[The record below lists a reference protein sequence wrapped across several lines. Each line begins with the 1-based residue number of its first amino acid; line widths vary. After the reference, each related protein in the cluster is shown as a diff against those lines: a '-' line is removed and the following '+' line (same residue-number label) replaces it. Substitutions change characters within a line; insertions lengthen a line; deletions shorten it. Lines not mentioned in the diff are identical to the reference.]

1 MMQEIFV
8 CLKLTGFDFLYHV
21 LIAGDEVSM
30 FALTIGT
37 DFRVFHRWISLFAV
51 LAEGHRFDRLN
62 LELRFLEVLGLFYR
76 PIPAVNDVLRDDSAD
91 LTDLQRYTA
100 DLGQII
106 LVAEFFDFFDDI
118 KHCSKLMH
126 GFVLR

>member
-1 MMQEIFV
+1 MQEIFV

-30 FALTIGT
+30 LALTIGT
-37 DFRVFHRWISLFAV
+37 DFRVFHRGISLFAI

-62 LELRFLEVLGLFYR
+62 LELRFLQVLGFFYR

-100 DLGQII
+100 EDKLKAIGPYALKRAAKIAIKDL
-106 LVAEFFDFFDDI
+106 
-118 KHCSKLMH
+118 KTKLAKK
-126 GFVLR
+126 